1 MEKTLQTV
9 QTISLRGSVIALD
22 VQDTVKVPFGVRS
35 ASYVRHIAAM
45 VGMEMDRRCIQTAK
59 LRCMRS
65 PGPAKFNP
73 LNS

>member
-45 VGMEMDRRCIQTAK
+45 VGMEMDRQYTVHTNREAK
-59 LRCMRS
+59 VYEITRAR
-65 PGPAKFNP
+65 
-73 LNS
+73 